1 MDENSHW
8 VRLSYDMTNYPELG
22 VGFGGGGVLGLS
34 DLFLDLHF
42 SFYRTRP
49 HAITADYSSGISSL
63 FVELIVFVL

>member
-1 MDENSHW
+1 
-8 VRLSYDMTNYPELG
+8 MTNYPELG
-22 VGFGGGGVLGLS
+22 VGLGAGGGGGVLGLS